1 VGGLGVGATIHYYD
15 GLARAHEAHGRTLNI
30 VITHAEIERVRQY
43 VEAGDR
49 KGLAEYL
56 TGFIRRMAA
65 AGAEAAAV
73 PAVTPHLCVRELITA
88 SPLPIFNIF
97 DPLIKEMN
105 ARSARRV
112 GVFGTRFVMESGL
125 YGFAGDIEIVQ
136 AKPDEVDYIHNTYL
150 ELARQGKG
158 TEEQYANLTALAHT
172 LLKRDGA
179 DLIILA
185 GTDLVL
191 LFNETNTTFPF
202 IDCAALHIAA
212 IMKGLLD

>member
-1 VGGLGVGATIHYYD
+1 
-15 GLARAHEAHGRTLNI
+15 
-30 VITHAEIERVRQY
+30 
-43 VEAGDR
+43 
-49 KGLAEYL
+49 
-56 TGFIRRMAA
+56 
-65 AGAEAAAV
+65 AAV

-105 ARSARRV
+105 VRSARRV

-158 TEEQYANLTALAHT
+158 TGEQYANLTALAHT